1 MPQNKLTVK
10 TIDDD
15 ALNKTAKTLNNLI
28 FNDFIPDIII
38 GIRSGG
44 YVVAEIMTQTA
55 DHKPLLLAI
64 SRRRSCTETKNKVK
78 CLKKILKLLPYAVT
92 NHFRI
97 IEHKILIKK
106 AATKTAAQ
114 QQEFTPDTAELSAL
128 RTFLQAHENSK
139 ILIVD
144 DAIDSGATMKA
155 VLDLVRKEANS
166 ACTIK
171 TAAITVTT
179 DTPLIQPDYIL
190 YNNVL
195 CRFPWSFDFKN

>member
-64 SRRRSCTETKNKVK
+64 SRRRACTETKNKIK

-92 NHFRI
+92 NRFRI
-97 IEHKILIKK
+97 IEHKRLMAK
-106 AATKTAAQ
+106 AVAQ

-128 RTFLQAHENSK
+128 RSFLQARENGK